1 MTVIAVVPAR
11 SGSKGFPNKNMARI
25 GGRSLL
31 ELAIEVGK
39 DAALVEDV
47 YVSTD
52 SQEYADVAAKAGARI
67 AGLRPAALAGDA
79 VKTSTVV
86 TDLLRQLGIQDGIV
100 VLLQPTSPIRTPG
113 DVDDVVRILERE
125 DIDAVATVEALEE
138 PHPEKVKRRNADGI
152 LESYIP
158 GVSSETPRQQL
169 PTAYRLNG
177 AIYAIRTS
185 VLLAGETFLPPRT
198 YGHPI
203 ASAVNVDREEDFILL
218 RTLFEM
224 GRLPV
229 YGARLS

>member
-31 ELAIEVGK
+31 ELAIQVGA
-39 DAALVEDV
+39 DARLVENV

-52 SQEYADVAAKAGARI
+52 SQEYADAATKAGARI
-67 AGLRPAALAGDA
+67 AALRPVALAGDS

-86 TDLLRQLGIQDGIV
+86 VELLRQLRIQDGIV
-100 VLLQPTSPIRTPG
+100 VLLQPTSPIRTPD
-113 DVDDVVRILERE
+113 DVDEVIRILERT
-125 DIDAVATVEALEE
+125 DVDAVATVEPLDE

-169 PTAYRLNG
+169 PPAYRLNG
-177 AIYAIRTS
+177 AIYAVRTK
-185 VLLAGETFLPPRT
+185 VLLEQQTFLPART
-198 YGHPI
+198 FGHPI
-203 ASAVNVDREEDFILL
+203 GSGVNIDREEDFLL
-218 RTLFEM
+218 LKTLFEM
-224 GRLPV
+224 GRVSV
-229 YGARLS
+229 YGAQRG

>member
-31 ELAIEVGK
+31 ELAIKVGK
-39 DAALVEDV
+39 DARLVDDV

-52 SQEYADVAAKAGARI
+52 SQDYAEIAEKAGARI

-86 TDLLRQLGIQDGIV
+86 VDLLRQLKIQDGVV
-100 VLLQPTSPIRTPG
+100 VLLQPTSPIRTPS
-113 DVDDVVRILERE
+113 DVDDVVRILERS
-125 DIDAVATVEALEE
+125 DIDAVATVEQLDE
-138 PHPEKVKRRNADGI
+138 PHPEKVKKRNADGI

-169 PTAYRLNG
+169 PEAYRLNG

-185 VLLAGETFLPPRT
+185 VLIEQETFLPPRT
-198 YGHPI
+198 FGHPLR
-203 ASAVNVDREEDFILL
+203 SGVNIDREEDFILL
-218 RTLFEM
+218 KTLFEI
-224 GRLPV
+224 GRLSV
-229 YGARLS
+229 YGARAK